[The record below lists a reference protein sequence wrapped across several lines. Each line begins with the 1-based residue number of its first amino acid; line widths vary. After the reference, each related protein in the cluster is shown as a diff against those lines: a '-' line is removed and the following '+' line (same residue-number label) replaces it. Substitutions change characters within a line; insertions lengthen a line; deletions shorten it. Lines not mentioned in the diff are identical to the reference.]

1 MHEVTRIIAP
11 AAQREE
17 NELDRTL
24 RPQTFADFIGQEQLK
39 QNLSI
44 FVAAAKKRGEALD
57 HILFSGPPG
66 LGKTTLA
73 RILANELGVDITTT
87 SGPVLEKK
95 GDLAGN
101 LTGLP
106 KQGIFFIDEIHR
118 LNRVV
123 EESLYPAIEDFVFD
137 IMTGEGPAAKSI
149 RLPLN
154 PFTLVGAT
162 TRAGLITSPMLA
174 RFGYVGQMKYYTAEE
189 MQRVVVRSA
198 HLLGIVCDSNAAFEL
213 GKRSRGTP
221 RIANRLLRR
230 VRDVADVRGDGTITT
245 QTVLETCTML
255 GIDNAGLD
263 EMDRGILLSIIE
275 QYSGGPVGI
284 KNIAVVV
291 GEEPD
296 TIEDVY
302 EPYLI
307 QAGFLKR
314 TPQGRAVT
322 DRAYH
327 YFGISPASNNPS
339 RTQSRTQLNI
349 FDNSAGGMS

>member
-1 MHEVTRIIAP
+1 MDGIERIVSPQTTMSEKEI
-11 AAQREE
+11 
-17 NELDRTL
+17 DRTL
-24 RPQTFADFIGQEQLK
+24 RPQTFSDFIGQDKLK

-44 FVAAAKKRGEALD
+44 FVAAAKKRGESLD

-73 RILANELGVDITTT
+73 RILANEIGVGVTIT

-101 LTGLP
+101 LTGLEEREL
-106 KQGIFFIDEIHR
+106 FFIDEIHR
-118 LNRVV
+118 LNRIV
-123 EESLYPAIEDFVFD
+123 EEALYPAIEDFVFD

-149 RLPLN
+149 RLPLK

-174 RFGYVGQMKYYTAEE
+174 RFGYVGRMNYYTPDELS
-189 MQRVVVRSA
+189 RIVLRSA
-198 HLLGIVCDSNAAFEL
+198 ALLQIPCEEGAALEL

-230 VRDVADVRGDGTITT
+230 TRDVADVRGDGTITT
-245 QTVLETCTML
+245 QVVLETCNML
-255 GIDNAGLD
+255 GIDNCGLD
-263 EMDRGILLSIIE
+263 EMDKSILMSIIE
-275 QYSGGPVGI
+275 HYGGGPVGI

-291 GEEPD
+291 GEETD

-322 DRAYH
+322 LKTYD
-327 YFGISPASNNPS
+327 YFGVKPQKKRSAKGE
-339 RTQSRTQLNI
+339 QLNLFGDI
-349 FDNSAGGMS
+349 D

>member
-1 MHEVTRIIAP
+1 MENIERIVSPISTIS
-11 AAQREE
+11 EKE
-17 NELDRTL
+17 IDRTL
-24 RPQTFADFIGQEQLK
+24 RPQTFSDFIGQDKLK

-44 FVAAAKKRGEALD
+44 FVAAAKKRGEPLD

-73 RILANELGVDITTT
+73 RILANEIGVGVTIT

-101 LTGLP
+101 LTGLEEREL
-106 KQGIFFIDEIHR
+106 FFIDEIHR

-123 EESLYPAIEDFVFD
+123 EEALYPAIEDFVFD

-149 RLPLN
+149 RLPLK

-174 RFGYVGQMKYYTAEE
+174 RFGYVGRMNYYTPKEL
-189 MQRVVVRSA
+189 QRIVLRSA
-198 HLLGIVCDSNAAFEL
+198 ALLQIPCEEAGALEL

-230 VRDVADVRGDGTITT
+230 TRDVADIRGNGVITA
-245 QTVLETCTML
+245 QIVLETCNML
-255 GIDNAGLD
+255 GIDNCGLD
-263 EMDRGILLSIIE
+263 EMDKSILMTIIE
-275 QYSGGPVGI
+275 HYGGGPVGI

-291 GEEPD
+291 GEETD
-296 TIEDVY
+296 TIEEVY

-322 DRAYH
+322 MKTYD
-327 YFGISPASNNPS
+327 YFGIKPQKKMVAKGE
-339 RTQSRTQLNI
+339 QLNLFGDI
-349 FDNSAGGMS
+349 E

>member
-1 MHEVTRIIAP
+1 METIERIITP
-11 AAQREE
+11 
-17 NELDRTL
+17 NPTGSDGELDRTL
-24 RPQTFADFIGQEQLK
+24 RPQSFADFIGQEKLK

-44 FVAAAKKRGEALD
+44 FVAAAKKRGEPLD
-57 HILFSGPPG
+57 HVLFSGPPG

-73 RILANELGVDITTT
+73 RILANEMGVSVTTT

-101 LTGLP
+101 LTGLESNEL
-106 KQGIFFIDEIHR
+106 FFIDEIHR

-123 EESLYPAIEDFVFD
+123 EEALYPAIEDFVFD
-137 IMTGEGPAAKSI
+137 IMTGEGPSAKSI

-174 RFGYVGQMKYYTAEE
+174 RFGYVGRLGYYTPDE
-189 MQRVVVRSA
+189 MQRVILRSA
-198 HLLGIVCDSNAAFEL
+198 KLLNIPCEDVAAFEL

-221 RIANRLLRR
+221 RVANRLLRR
-230 VRDVADVRGDGTITT
+230 TRDVADVRGDGIITA
-245 QTVLETCTML
+245 QMVLETCNML
-255 GIDNAGLD
+255 GIDSSGLD
-263 EMDRGILLSIIE
+263 DMDKSILLTIIE
-275 QYSGGPVGI
+275 NYEGGPVGI

-291 GEEPD
+291 GEETD

-307 QAGFLKR
+307 QAGFLHR

-322 DRAYH
+322 QKAYD
-327 YFGISPASNNPS
+327 YFGIVPKVKKSVQTS
-339 RTQSRTQLNI
+339 QLNLFGDI
-349 FDNSAGGMS
+349 E

>member
-1 MHEVTRIIAP
+1 MDSIERIITPVAL
-11 AAQREE
+11 ATET
-17 NELDRTL
+17 ELDRTL
-24 RPQTFADFIGQEQLK
+24 RPQHFSDFIGQEKLK

-44 FVAAAKKRGEALD
+44 FVAASKKRGEPLD
-57 HILFSGPPG
+57 HVLFSGPPG

-73 RILANELGVDITTT
+73 RILANEMGVSVTTT

-101 LTGLP
+101 LTGLAP
-106 KQGIFFIDEIHR
+106 KELFFIDEIHR

-123 EESLYPAIEDFVFD
+123 EEALYPAIEDFVFD

-174 RFGYVGQMKYYTAEE
+174 RFGYVGRLEYYTPEE
-189 MQRVVVRSA
+189 MQRVVIRSA
-198 HLLGIVCDSNAAFEL
+198 KLLGIACDPSAALEL

-221 RIANRLLRR
+221 RVANRLLRR
-230 VRDVADVRGDGTITT
+230 TRDVADVRGDGTITS
-245 QTVLETCTML
+245 QIVLETCTML
-255 GIDNAGLD
+255 GIDSSGLD
-263 EMDRGILLSIIE
+263 EMDKAILLTIIE
-275 QYSGGPVGI
+275 NYGGGPVGI

-291 GEEPD
+291 GEETD

-307 QAGFLKR
+307 QAGFLHR

-322 DRAYH
+322 QKAYD
-327 YFGISPASNNPS
+327 YFGIVPKTKKSAPIS
-339 RTQSRTQLNI
+339 QLNLFGDI
-349 FDNSAGGMS
+349 E

>member
-1 MHEVTRIIAP
+1 MDITRIITST
-11 AAQREE
+11 QQ
-17 NELDRTL
+17 NDDSELDRTL

-44 FVAAAKKRGEALD
+44 FVAAAKKRGEPID

-73 RILANELGVDITTT
+73 RILANEMGVEVTTT

-101 LTGLP
+101 LTGLNE
-106 KQGIFFIDEIHR
+106 KEIFFIDEIHR
-118 LNRVV
+118 LNRIV
-123 EESLYPAIEDFVFD
+123 EEALYPAIEDFVFD

-149 RLPLN
+149 RLPLRK
-154 PFTLVGAT
+154 FTLVGAT

-174 RFGYVGQMKYYTAEE
+174 RFGYVGQMKYYTNEE
-189 MQRVVVRSA
+189 MQRVVMRSA
-198 HLLGIVCDSNAAFEL
+198 KLLNIPCEPAAAAEL

-221 RIANRLLRR
+221 RVANRLLRR

-245 QTVLETCTML
+245 QMVIETCKML
-255 GIDNAGLD
+255 GVDDSGLD
-263 EMDRGILLSIIE
+263 EMDRAILTAIAE
-275 QYSGGPVGI
+275 HYNGGPVGI

-291 GEEPD
+291 GEETD

-307 QAGFLKR
+307 QCGFLKR
-314 TPQGRAVT
+314 TPQGREIT
-322 DRAYH
+322 DKTYK
-327 YFGISPASNNPS
+327 YFGFERKYKKSSKNNNQ
-339 RTQSRTQLNI
+339 TNI
-349 FDNSAGGMS
+349 FDEE

>member
-1 MHEVTRIIAP
+1 MHEITRIITPSANNDD
-11 AAQREE
+11 

-44 FVAAAKKRGEALD
+44 FVAAAKKRGEPID

-73 RILANELGVDITTT
+73 RILANEMGVQITTT

-101 LTGLP
+101 LTGLES
-106 KQGIFFIDEIHR
+106 KEIFFIDEIHR
-118 LNRVV
+118 LNRIV
-123 EESLYPAIEDFVFD
+123 EEALYPAIEDFVFD

-149 RLPLN
+149 RLPLKQ
-154 PFTLVGAT
+154 FTLVGAT

-174 RFGYVGQMKYYTAEE
+174 RFGYVGQMKYYTDDE
-189 MQRVVVRSA
+189 MQKVVIRSA
-198 HLLGIVCDSNAAFEL
+198 KLLNIVCDSKAALEL

-221 RIANRLLRR
+221 RVANRLLRR
-230 VRDVADVRGDGTITT
+230 VRDVADVRGNGTITT
-245 QTVLETCTML
+245 DTVSQTCKML
-255 GIDNAGLD
+255 GIDDIGLD
-263 EMDRGILLSIIE
+263 EMDRGILTAIAE
-275 QYSGGPVGI
+275 HYNGGPVGI

-291 GEEPD
+291 GEESD

-307 QAGFLKR
+307 QCGFLKR
-314 TPQGRAVT
+314 TPQGREIT
-322 DRAYH
+322 DKTYKML
-327 YFGISPASNNPS
+327 GIKPKS
-339 RTQSRTQLNI
+339 RKFAKDNLQVSI
-349 FDNSAGGMS
+349 FEEE

>member
-1 MHEVTRIIAP
+1 MSQVERIIAP
-11 AAQREE
+11 VVQA
-17 NELDRTL
+17 NDTELDRTL
-24 RPQTFADFIGQEQLK
+24 RPQSFSDFIGQEKLK
-39 QNLSI
+39 ENLSI
-44 FVAAAKKRGEALD
+44 FVAAAKKRGEPLD
-57 HILFSGPPG
+57 HVLFSGPPG

-73 RILANELGVDITTT
+73 RILANELGVGITTT

-101 LTGLP
+101 LTGLATNEL
-106 KQGIFFIDEIHR
+106 FFIDEIHR

-123 EESLYPAIEDFVFD
+123 EEALYPAIEDFVFD
-137 IMTGEGPAAKSI
+137 IMTGEGPSAKSI
-149 RLPLN
+149 RLPLKK
-154 PFTLVGAT
+154 FTLVGAT

-174 RFGYVGQMKYYTAEE
+174 RFGYVGRMNYYTHEE
-189 MQRVVVRSA
+189 MQRVVVRSSR
-198 HLLGIVCDSNAAFEL
+198 LLDIPCDVNGAYEL

-221 RIANRLLRR
+221 RVANRLLRR
-230 VRDVADVRGDGTITT
+230 TRDVADIRGDGTITT
-245 QTVLETCTML
+245 QIVLETCNML

-263 EMDRGILLSIIE
+263 EMDRAILTTIIE
-275 QYSGGPVGI
+275 QYDGGPVGI

-322 DRAYH
+322 SKAYS
-327 YFGISPASNNPS
+327 YFGIKPTSNQTETLDLFG
-339 RTQSRTQLNI
+339 TQE
-349 FDNSAGGMS
+349 

>member
-1 MHEVTRIIAP
+1 MDNIERVVSPVSTISEKEI
-11 AAQREE
+11 
-17 NELDRTL
+17 DRTL
-24 RPQTFADFIGQEQLK
+24 RPQTFSDFIGQEKLK

-44 FVAAAKKRGEALD
+44 FVAAAKKRGEPLD

-73 RILANELGVDITTT
+73 RILANEIGVGVTIT

-101 LTGLP
+101 LTGLEEREL
-106 KQGIFFIDEIHR
+106 FFIDEIHR
-118 LNRVV
+118 LNRIV
-123 EESLYPAIEDFVFD
+123 EEALYPAIEDFVFD

-149 RLPLN
+149 RLPLK

-174 RFGYVGQMKYYTAEE
+174 RFGYVGRMNYYTPDELK
-189 MQRVVVRSA
+189 RIVLRSA
-198 HLLGIVCDSNAAFEL
+198 ALLNIPCEEEGALEL

-230 VRDVADVRGDGTITT
+230 TRDVADVRGNGVITS
-245 QTVLETCTML
+245 QVVLETCAML
-255 GIDNAGLD
+255 GIDNCGLD
-263 EMDRGILLSIIE
+263 EMDKSILMTIIE
-275 QYSGGPVGI
+275 HYGGGPVGI

-291 GEEPD
+291 GEETD
-296 TIEDVY
+296 TIEEVY

-322 DRAYH
+322 MKTYD
-327 YFGISPASNNPS
+327 YFGIKPQKRVVSKGE
-339 RTQSRTQLNI
+339 QLNLFGDI
-349 FDNSAGGMS
+349 E

>member
-1 MHEVTRIIAP
+1 MEITRIITP
-11 AAQREE
+11 AANNDDSEF
-17 NELDRTL
+17 DRAL

-44 FVAAAKKRGEALD
+44 FVAAAKKRGEPID

-73 RILANELGVDITTT
+73 KILANEMGVEITTT

-101 LTGLP
+101 LTGLGG
-106 KQGIFFIDEIHR
+106 KGIFFIDEIHR

-123 EESLYPAIEDFVFD
+123 EEALYPAIEDFVFD

-149 RLPLN
+149 RLPLK

-162 TRAGLITSPMLA
+162 TRAGLITSPLFA
-174 RFGYVGQMKYYTAEE
+174 RFGYVGQMKYYSAED
-189 MQRVVVRSA
+189 MQKVVLRSA
-198 HLLGIVCDSNAAFEL
+198 KLLEIPCEPSAALEL

-221 RIANRLLRR
+221 RVANRLLRR
-230 VRDVADVRGDGTITT
+230 VRDVADVRGNGTVTCET
-245 QTVLETCTML
+245 VSQTCKML
-255 GIDNAGLD
+255 GIDDIGLD
-263 EMDRGILLSIIE
+263 EMDRAILSSIAE
-275 QYSGGPVGI
+275 HYGGGPVGI
-284 KNIAVVV
+284 KNISVVI
-291 GEEPD
+291 GEEVD

-307 QAGFLKR
+307 QCGFLKR
-314 TPQGRAVT
+314 TPQGREIT
-322 DRAYH
+322 EKAYKLLGMTPKGRKQKK
-327 YFGISPASNNPS
+327 YDGQIDIFEE
-339 RTQSRTQLNI
+339 NI
-349 FDNSAGGMS
+349 NI

>member
-1 MHEVTRIIAP
+1 MDSIERIVTPSAMGTE
-11 AAQREE
+11 A
-17 NELDRTL
+17 ELDRTL
-24 RPQTFADFIGQEQLK
+24 RPQSFSDFIGQEKLK

-44 FVAAAKKRGEALD
+44 FVAAAKKRGEPLD
-57 HILFSGPPG
+57 HVLFSGPPG

-73 RILANELGVDITTT
+73 RILANEMGVSITTT

-101 LTGLP
+101 LTGLDP
-106 KQGIFFIDEIHR
+106 NACFFIDEIHR

-123 EESLYPAIEDFVFD
+123 EEALYPAIEDFVFD

-174 RFGYVGQMKYYTAEE
+174 RFGYVARLEYYTPEE
-189 MQRVVVRSA
+189 MQRVVLRSA
-198 HLLGIVCDSNAAFEL
+198 HLLDIPCEEEAAFEL

-221 RIANRLLRR
+221 RVANRLLRR
-230 VRDVADVRGDGTITT
+230 TRDVADVRGNGTITS
-245 QTVLETCTML
+245 QTVLETCNML
-255 GIDNAGLD
+255 GIDSSGLD
-263 EMDRGILLSIIE
+263 DMDKSILLTIIE
-275 QYSGGPVGI
+275 NYNGGPVGI

-291 GEEPD
+291 GEETD

-307 QAGFLKR
+307 QAGFLHR

-322 DRAYH
+322 QKAYD
-327 YFGISPASNNPS
+327 YFGITPKIPKSV
-339 RTQSRTQLNI
+339 QSSQLNLFGNI
-349 FDNSAGGMS
+349 S

>member
-1 MHEVTRIIAP
+1 MSDIERVVNPTAISSEA
-11 AAQREE
+11 EF
-17 NELDRTL
+17 DRAL
-24 RPQTFADFIGQEQLK
+24 RPQSFSDFIGQEKLK

-73 RILANELGVDITTT
+73 RILANELGSNITIS

-101 LTGLP
+101 LTGLEE
-106 KQGIFFIDEIHR
+106 KELFFIDEIHR

-137 IMTGEGPAAKSI
+137 IMTGEGVAAKSI
-149 RLPLN
+149 RLPLKE
-154 PFTLVGAT
+154 FTLVGAT

-174 RFGYVGQMKYYTAEE
+174 RFGYVGRMEYYTPDE
-189 MQRVVVRSA
+189 MKQIVLRSA
-198 HLLGIVCDSNAAFEL
+198 KLLNIPCEDEAAMEL

-221 RIANRLLRR
+221 RVANRLLRR
-230 VRDVADVRGDGTITT
+230 TRDVADIRGNGTITS
-245 QTVLETCTML
+245 QSVLETCNML
-255 GIDNAGLD
+255 GIDNSGLD
-263 EMDRGILLSIIE
+263 EMDKRILTTIIE
-275 QYSGGPVGI
+275 HYDGGPVGI

-291 GEEPD
+291 GEETD

-322 DRAYH
+322 SRTYK
-327 YFGISPASNNPS
+327 YFGIKPRSGTVA
-339 RTQSRTQLNI
+339 QSQLSMFGEI
-349 FDNSAGGMS
+349 GE

>member
-1 MHEVTRIIAP
+1 MSDIERIITP
-11 AAQREE
+11 TQI
-17 NELDRTL
+17 NNTDKELDRTL
-24 RPQTFADFIGQEQLK
+24 RPQTFSDFIGQERIK
-39 QNLSI
+39 ENLSI
-44 FVAAAKKRGEALD
+44 FVAAAKKRGEPLD

-73 RILANELGVDITTT
+73 RILANEMGVSVTTT

-101 LTGLP
+101 LTGLD
-106 KQGIFFIDEIHR
+106 GHSLFFIDEIHR

-123 EESLYPAIEDFVFD
+123 EEALYPAIEDFVFD

-174 RFGYVGQMKYYTAEE
+174 RFGYIGRLEYYTPEE
-189 MQRVVVRSA
+189 MKRVIVRSA
-198 HLLGIVCDSNAAFEL
+198 KLLNIECTEDAALEL

-221 RIANRLLRR
+221 RVANRLLRR
-230 VRDVADVRGDGTITT
+230 TRDVADVRGNGVITT
-245 QTVLETCTML
+245 ETVLATCSML
-255 GIDNAGLD
+255 GIDSSGLD
-263 EMDRGILLSIIE
+263 EMDKTILMTIIE
-275 QYSGGPVGI
+275 NYNGGPVGI
-284 KNIAVVV
+284 KNISVVV
-291 GEEPD
+291 GEETD

-307 QAGFLKR
+307 QSGFLQR

-322 DRAYH
+322 KKAYD
-327 YFGISPASNNPS
+327 YFGIVPHKKSVVSS
-339 RTQSRTQLNI
+339 QLNL
-349 FDNSAGGMS
+349 FGDV

>member
-1 MHEVTRIIAP
+1 MHEIKRIITPSASSDDT
-11 AAQREE
+11 
-17 NELDRTL
+17 ELDRAL

-44 FVAAAKKRGEALD
+44 FVAAAKKRGEPID

-73 RILANELGVDITTT
+73 RILANEMGVQVTTT

-101 LTGLP
+101 LTGLEE
-106 KQGIFFIDEIHR
+106 KEIFFIDEIHR

-123 EESLYPAIEDFVFD
+123 EEALYPAIEDFVFD

-149 RLPLN
+149 RLPLK

-174 RFGYVGQMKYYTAEE
+174 RFGYVGQMKYYTDEE
-189 MQRVVVRSA
+189 MQEVVLRSA
-198 HLLGIVCDSNAAFEL
+198 KLLNIPCEPAAAAQL

-221 RIANRLLRR
+221 RVANRLLRR

-245 QTVLETCTML
+245 KIVEETCKML
-255 GIDNAGLD
+255 GVDGNGLD
-263 EMDRGILLSIIE
+263 EMDRAILTSIIE
-275 QYSGGPVGI
+275 HYNGGPVGI

-291 GEEPD
+291 GEESD

-307 QAGFLKR
+307 QSGFLKR
-314 TPQGRAVT
+314 TPQGREAT
-322 DRAYH
+322 DSAYK
-327 YFGISPASNNPS
+327 YFGLEPKSKKSKKDTTQIS
-339 RTQSRTQLNI
+339 I
-349 FDNSAGGMS
+349 FE

>member
-1 MHEVTRIIAP
+1 MDITRIITP
-11 AAQREE
+11 AAQ
-17 NELDRTL
+17 NDDSELDRTL

-44 FVAAAKKRGEALD
+44 FVAAAKKRGEPID

-73 RILANELGVDITTT
+73 RILANEMGVEITTT

-101 LTGLP
+101 LTGLND
-106 KQGIFFIDEIHR
+106 KELFFIDEVHR
-118 LNRVV
+118 LNRIV
-123 EESLYPAIEDFVFD
+123 EEALYPAIEDFVFD

-149 RLPLN
+149 RLPLKK
-154 PFTLVGAT
+154 FTLVGAT

-174 RFGYVGQMKYYTAEE
+174 RFGYVGQMKYYTNEE
-189 MQRVVVRSA
+189 MQKVVIRSA
-198 HLLGIVCDSNAAFEL
+198 KLLNILCEPQAAAEL

-221 RIANRLLRR
+221 RVANRLLRR

-245 QTVLETCTML
+245 QMVFETCKML
-255 GIDNAGLD
+255 GIDDNGLD
-263 EMDRGILLSIIE
+263 EMDRAILTAIAE
-275 QYSGGPVGI
+275 HYNGGPVGI

-291 GEEPD
+291 GEESD

-307 QAGFLKR
+307 QCGFLKR
-314 TPQGRAVT
+314 TPQGREIT
-322 DRAYH
+322 DKTYN
-327 YFGISPASNNPS
+327 YFGFDKKS
-339 RTQSRTQLNI
+339 RKSAKSSLQTNI
-349 FDNSAGGMS
+349 FDE

>member
-1 MHEVTRIIAP
+1 MDSIERIITP
-11 AAQREE
+11 
-17 NELDRTL
+17 NPTGNDSELDRTL
-24 RPQTFADFIGQEQLK
+24 RPQSFSDFIGQEKLK

-44 FVAAAKKRGEALD
+44 FVAAAKKRGEPLD

-73 RILANELGVDITTT
+73 RILANEMGVSITTT

-101 LTGLP
+101 LTGLESNEC
-106 KQGIFFIDEIHR
+106 FFIDEVHR

-123 EESLYPAIEDFVFD
+123 EEALYPAIEDFVFD

-174 RFGYVGQMKYYTAEE
+174 RFGYVGRLEYYTPEE
-189 MQRVVVRSA
+189 MQRVILRSA
-198 HLLGIVCDSNAAFEL
+198 KLLDIPCEADAAFEL

-221 RIANRLLRR
+221 RVANRLLRR
-230 VRDVADVRGDGTITT
+230 TRDVADVRGNGVITK
-245 QTVLETCTML
+245 QVVLETCSML
-255 GIDNAGLD
+255 GIDSSGLD
-263 EMDRGILLSIIE
+263 DMDKSILLTIIE
-275 QYSGGPVGI
+275 NYNGGPVGI

-291 GEEPD
+291 GEETD

-307 QAGFLKR
+307 QAGFLHR

-322 DRAYH
+322 RKAYD
-327 YFGISPASNNPS
+327 YFGITPKVKKSVQTS
-339 RTQSRTQLNI
+339 QLNL
-349 FDNSAGGMS
+349 FGDLQ

>member
-1 MHEVTRIIAP
+1 MSNIERVVSPQPTLSEKEI
-11 AAQREE
+11 
-17 NELDRTL
+17 DRTL
-24 RPQTFADFIGQEQLK
+24 RPQTFSDFIGQEKLK

-44 FVAAAKKRGEALD
+44 FVAAAKKRGEPLD

-73 RILANELGVDITTT
+73 RILANEIGVGVTIT

-101 LTGLP
+101 LTGLEEREL
-106 KQGIFFIDEIHR
+106 FFIDEIHR
-118 LNRVV
+118 LNRIV
-123 EESLYPAIEDFVFD
+123 EEALYPAIEDFVFD

-149 RLPLN
+149 RLPLK

-174 RFGYVGQMKYYTAEE
+174 RFGYVGRMDYYTPDEL
-189 MQRVVVRSA
+189 RRIILRSA
-198 HLLGIVCDSNAAFEL
+198 ALLQIPCDEEGALEL

-230 VRDVADVRGDGTITT
+230 TRDVADVRGDGTITK
-245 QTVLETCTML
+245 QIVLETCNML
-255 GIDNAGLD
+255 GIDNSGLD
-263 EMDRGILLSIIE
+263 EMDKSILMTIIDH
-275 QYSGGPVGI
+275 YSGGPVGI

-291 GEEPD
+291 GEETD

-322 DRAYH
+322 MKTYS
-327 YFGISPASNNPS
+327 YFGIKPDKKLHA
-339 RTQSRTQLNI
+339 RGEQLNLFGNI
-349 FDNSAGGMS
+349 D

>member
-1 MHEVTRIIAP
+1 MDSIERIVTPSAMGTE
-11 AAQREE
+11 A
-17 NELDRTL
+17 ELDRTL
-24 RPQTFADFIGQEQLK
+24 RPQSFADFIGQEKLK

-44 FVAAAKKRGEALD
+44 FVAAAKKRGEPLD
-57 HILFSGPPG
+57 HVLFSGPPG

-73 RILANELGVDITTT
+73 RILANEMGVSVTTT

-95 GDLAGN
+95 GDIAGN
-101 LTGLP
+101 LTGLEP
-106 KQGIFFIDEIHR
+106 NELFFIDEIHR

-123 EESLYPAIEDFVFD
+123 EEALYPAIEDFVFD

-174 RFGYVGQMKYYTAEE
+174 RFGYVGRLEYYTPEE
-189 MQRVVVRSA
+189 MQRVVLRSSR
-198 HLLGIVCDSNAAFEL
+198 LLNIPCDDDAALEL

-221 RIANRLLRR
+221 RVANRLLRR
-230 VRDVADVRGDGTITT
+230 ARDVADVRGNGVITSQIVS
-245 QTVLETCTML
+245 QTCEML
-255 GIDNAGLD
+255 GIDSSGLD
-263 EMDRGILLSIIE
+263 EMDKAILMTIIE
-275 QYSGGPVGI
+275 NYRGGPVGI

-291 GEEPD
+291 GEETD

-307 QAGFLKR
+307 QAGFLHR

-322 DRAYH
+322 QKAYD
-327 YFGISPASNNPS
+327 YFGIKPQRVNK
-339 RTQSRTQLNI
+339 TVTTQLHLFGEI
-349 FDNSAGGMS
+349 E

>member
-1 MHEVTRIIAP
+1 MDGIERIVSPQTTLSEKEI
-11 AAQREE
+11 
-17 NELDRTL
+17 DRTL
-24 RPQTFADFIGQEQLK
+24 RPQTFSDFIGQEKLK

-44 FVAAAKKRGEALD
+44 FVAAAKKRGEPLD

-73 RILANELGVDITTT
+73 RILANEIGVGVTIT

-101 LTGLP
+101 LTGLEEREL
-106 KQGIFFIDEIHR
+106 FFIDEIHR
-118 LNRVV
+118 LNRIV
-123 EESLYPAIEDFVFD
+123 EEALYPAIEDFVFD

-149 RLPLN
+149 RLPLK

-174 RFGYVGQMKYYTAEE
+174 RFGYVGRMNYYTPEDLS
-189 MQRVVVRSA
+189 RIVLRSA
-198 HLLGIVCDSNAAFEL
+198 ALLQISCEVGAALEL

-230 VRDVADVRGDGTITT
+230 TRDVADVRGDGTITT
-245 QTVLETCTML
+245 QVVLETCNML
-255 GIDNAGLD
+255 GIDNSGLD
-263 EMDRGILLSIIE
+263 EMDKSILMSIIE
-275 QYSGGPVGI
+275 HYGGGPVGI

-291 GEEPD
+291 GEETD

-314 TPQGRAVT
+314 TPQGREVT
-322 DRAYH
+322 LKTYD
-327 YFGISPASNNPS
+327 YFGVKPQKKRS
-339 RTQSRTQLNI
+339 TKGEQLNLFGDI
-349 FDNSAGGMS
+349 D

>member
-1 MHEVTRIIAP
+1 MDGIERIVSPVSSLSEKEI
-11 AAQREE
+11 
-17 NELDRTL
+17 DRTL
-24 RPQTFADFIGQEQLK
+24 RPQTFSDFVGQDKLK

-44 FVAAAKKRGEALD
+44 FVAAAKKRGEPLD
-57 HILFSGPPG
+57 HVLFSGPPG

-73 RILANELGVDITTT
+73 RILANEIGVGVTIT

-101 LTGLP
+101 LTGLEEREL
-106 KQGIFFIDEIHR
+106 FFIDEIHR
-118 LNRVV
+118 LNRIV
-123 EESLYPAIEDFVFD
+123 EEALYPAIEDFVFD

-149 RLPLN
+149 RLPLK

-162 TRAGLITSPMLA
+162 TRAGLLTSPMLA
-174 RFGYVGQMKYYTAEE
+174 RFGYVGRMNYYTPNEL
-189 MQRVVVRSA
+189 QRIVLRSA
-198 HLLGIVCDSNAAFEL
+198 ALLKIPCEESGALEL

-230 VRDVADVRGDGTITT
+230 TRDVADVRGNGVITS
-245 QTVLETCTML
+245 QVVLETCNML
-255 GIDNAGLD
+255 GIDSCGLD
-263 EMDRGILLSIIE
+263 EMDKAILMSIIE
-275 QYSGGPVGI
+275 HYSGGPVGI

-291 GEEPD
+291 GEETD
-296 TIEDVY
+296 TIEEVY

-322 DRAYH
+322 MKTYD
-327 YFGISPASNNPS
+327 YFGIKPQKKIVAKGE
-339 RTQSRTQLNI
+339 QLNLFGDI
-349 FDNSAGGMS
+349 G